1 MVYKRSFLA
10 ILLAGLLATAA
21 CSSLSTTDNG
31 NASIVDSS
39 LVGQIHKGMSE
50 SEVKRLLGSP
60 DGTIPAGDGVEKWN
74 YVHTHIHSDLVE
86 SLTGKK
92 SKIVRTS
99 LILEFDHGKLVR
111 KVYQTH
117 SARCSQTE
125 VEGNVC

>member
-1 MVYKRSFLA
+1 MGKKRSFLA
-10 ILLAGLLATAA
+10 ILLSGLLATAA
-21 CSSLSTTDNG
+21 CASLSTTDNG

-39 LVGQIHKGMSE
+39 LVEKIHKGMSE
-50 SEVKRLLGSP
+50 AEVKRLLGSP
-60 DGTIPAGDGVEKWN
+60 EGIIPGGDGVEKWS

-92 SKIVRTS
+92 AKVVQTS
-99 LILEFDHGKLVR
+99 LLLEFDHGKLVR
-111 KVYQTH
+111 KSYQTH